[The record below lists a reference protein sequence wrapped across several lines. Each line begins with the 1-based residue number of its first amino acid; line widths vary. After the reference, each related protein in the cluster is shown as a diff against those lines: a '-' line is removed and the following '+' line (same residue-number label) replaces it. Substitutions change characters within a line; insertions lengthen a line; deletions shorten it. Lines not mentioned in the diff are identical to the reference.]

1 MKARII
7 PTTVAVCQRM
17 TIIAGPICIPYNSP
31 QQKALASAKNK
42 TSVCGIKIDSYS
54 IRLNHKS
61 NKKRIGCATHPILV
75 QSKRFYSALD

>member
-1 MKARII
+1 
-7 PTTVAVCQRM
+7 M

-31 QQKALASAKNK
+31 QQKALASAENR

-61 NKKRIGCATHPILV
+61 NKKKDWMRDASNPGSEQTVLFSVRLNAP
-75 QSKRFYSALD
+75 S